1 MLLLVGLG
9 NPGPKYEN
17 NRHNIGFM
25 AVDELVRRHSSF
37 SPWKT
42 RFQGLVSE
50 GRIGTEKVL
59 LLKPHT
65 YMNNSG
71 QSVGEAIRFFKIDP
85 ADVIVIYDELDIQP
99 GRLKVKTGG
108 GHGGHNGLK
117 SLDAHIG
124 KDYTRIRLGIG
135 HPGDKNKVA
144 NYVLGD
150 FSKQERPLIDKQID
164 AVIDAL
170 PDLIDA
176 DDFSKSAGKFM
187 TKVSLIMNPPQNKK
201 TNITEEKDI
210 SQQPADA
217 IEAMRASAPKKTSK
231 KDTPQPAL
239 TGLAAAFQKAK
250 DKLGGSN

>member
-37 SPWKT
+37 GPWKS
-42 RFQGLVSE
+42 RFQGMVSE

-71 QSVGEAIRFFKIDP
+71 QAVGEAMRFYKLESQ
-85 ADVIVIYDELDIQP
+85 DVFVIYDELDIQP
-99 GRLKVKTGG
+99 GRLKVKFAG
-108 GHGGHNGLK
+108 GHGGHNGLR
-117 SLDAHIG
+117 SMDAHIG

-135 HPGDKNKVA
+135 HPGDKNKVS

-150 FSKQERPLIDKQID
+150 FGKQDRDLINRQID

-170 PDLIDA
+170 PELLEAEDINKG
-176 DDFSKSAGKFM
+176 SGKFM
-187 TKVSLIMNPPQNKK
+187 TKVSVIMNPPANQKK
-201 TNITEEKDI
+201 SETKDALAAAKNSAPQKVSPQQKQTEEAKPTL
-210 SQQPADA
+210 S
-217 IEAMRASAPKKTSK
+217 
-231 KDTPQPAL
+231 
-239 TGLAAAFQKAK
+239 GLAAAFQKAK
-250 DKLGGSN
+250 DKLNNS